1 MKGEL
6 KKEVI
11 LSEIEEIT
19 SYFEVIPVLT
29 YLKSIGKHSDY
40 VRGNLYLVGEDK
52 LKFMS
57 NLIKQIHKEDI
68 VVIDELKDK
77 IKVKI
82 YSK

>member
-6 KKEVI
+6 KKEVV

-40 VRGNLYLVGEDK
+40 VRGNLYLVGENK

-57 NLIKQIHKEDI
+57 DLIKEIHKEDV

>member
-40 VRGNLYLVGEDK
+40 VRGNLYLVGENK

-57 NLIKQIHKEDI
+57 DLIKEIHKEDV